1 MKVNLNYF
9 LSKKGLK
16 LVKNRM
22 IATCGEITDLATWK
36 WLNEYVGKG
45 RIEILG
51 WFSTNQNSLKMD
63 QWKCLKPLI
72 DSWWQ
77 TETGCPMINPRPS
90 RENAVIPEGKSGRPF
105 YGVDPGLMDGNG
117 NLINSPGQSG
127 HLVIRQPWPGMAR
140 TIHNNHARYK
150 ARGSTEL
157 LDGRGNQSGEP
168 WFRRRISS
176 NTLVITHLVMA
187 QLLTKMGFIK
197 LLVAAMTS
205 SMLLVIV

>member
-1 MKVNLNYF
+1 MF
-9 LSKKGLK
+9 
-16 LVKNRM
+16 
-22 IATCGEITDLATWK
+22 E
-36 WLNEYVGKG
+36 
-45 RIEILG
+45 
-51 WFSTNQNSLKMD
+51 
-63 QWKCLKPLI
+63 PLI

-168 WFRRRISS
+168 
-176 NTLVITHLVMA
+176 
-187 QLLTKMGFIK
+187 
-197 LLVAAMTS
+197 
-205 SMLLVIV
+205 

>member
-1 MKVNLNYF
+1 
-9 LSKKGLK
+9 
-16 LVKNRM
+16 M

-51 WFSTNQNSLKMD
+51 RFLTNQNQRLKLD
-63 QWKCLKPLI
+63 QSKCRKPLI

-90 RENAVIPEGKSGRPF
+90 RVNANIPEGKSGRPF
-105 YGVDPGLMDGNG
+105 YGVDPGLMDENG
-117 NLINSPGQSG
+117 NLVNSPGQSG

-150 ARGSTEL
+150 DRGSVPITEGG
-157 LDGRGNQSGEP
+157 DDMSAEP
-168 WFRRRISS
+168 YMRRRIL
-176 NTLVITHLVMA
+176 NNIRVITPLAMA
-187 QLLTKMGFIK
+187 LLLTKMDFIK
-197 LLVAAMTS
+197 SLVAAMTS
-205 SMLLVIV
+205 